1 MDFGSNTQEC
11 IPLSTYADFCTII
24 GLNWAM
30 AEELFE
36 KNFLSHEPVIDEFPN
51 DEAQKE
57 LIFIGTMISAG
68 ITLDILRFVT
78 SSLQSP
84 FAYKH
89 SDIYFDWTNGRWLD
103 KPQHEDPWEVA
114 VAHIDELAG
123 SKDIDSLIE
132 LKNYTEEAINSVDS
146 KER

>member
-36 KNFLSHEPVIDEFPN
+36 KNLLTHKPVIDEFPN

-84 FAYKH
+84 YSYSHK
-89 SDIYFDWTNGRWLD
+89 DIYFDWSSGQWLD
-103 KPQHEDPWEVA
+103 KPRQGEHWEVA
-114 VAHIDELAG
+114 LAHIDELEA
-123 SKDIDSLIE
+123 SQDIDSLME
-132 LKNYTEEAINSVDS
+132 LKNHVEEAINSLS
-146 KER
+146 TKK